1 MQWDDI
7 SSLDAQFRLLVD
19 LSREVVFR
27 VDEFGDFEWVS
38 PAVERITGWPPEDLV
53 GRSSLDVVPPAG
65 LDDLAK
71 IEHDLRNGDVVH
83 YLGQFA
89 HADGTARWTEVEL
102 RPAYDDVGE
111 RMGTVGVARDVHDA
125 VIAQRALAESEAHY
139 RLIADHASD
148 VVVKLDPQLR
158 IRWVSPSVQHVLG
171 WDPDEA
177 EGIDALSLVHPDDVA
192 LTDHRG
198 MTDGDPARPPVPP
211 DGFVLRIL
219 DAHGKYRWM
228 LSTRPRTVFGP
239 DGEEIATVS
248 NWTDVQD
255 LVKARQAAQ
264 RDQER
269 LRVTLDSMLDPHVVL
284 APLFGDDGTLV
295 DFVVVEANVAALVAS
310 AARRD
315 EAITGRMVE
324 FLSGRDHLRAVD
336 LLGRVFETGESLA
349 IDDQPFDSR
358 ADGMREHRYDLRAVK
373 VNDQVS
379 VTWRD
384 VTDRHVFE
392 ERLSDM
398 ALHDPL
404 TGLANRAALLDEL
417 LRALVSGRRSRA
429 MTAVL
434 MMDLDQFKS
443 VNDTHGHGVGDQLL
457 VVAADRLRRVVRAG
471 DLVARLGGD
480 EFVVVMR
487 DLADTDEP
495 FRVGARIVDEFR
507 QPIRVSGHDLL
518 TTASLGIAI
527 STDRSG
533 ADDLL
538 READVAMY
546 RAKESGRDRFTA
558 YNEALRVAAGERVL
572 LEQQLRPAL
581 GLGELVVFFQP
592 EVDLAT
598 GEVCGAEALLRWHH
612 QSGELYAADRFI
624 DLAEE
629 TGLMVD
635 IGRWVLREGC
645 RAAAK
650 WSKCASTPLRTLYL
664 NVSRAQLSDVGLSDD
679 LERILAETGVSP
691 AMICVEVAEPAL
703 DHAGMTVT
711 ANLARLHELGV
722 RLAIDDFGSGDAA
735 LAHLRD
741 HRVDAVKIDRSFVS
755 DVDVDDY
762 SRRLVAGITALAGQ
776 VGLTVVAEGVETDS
790 QARVLRDLGCATAH
804 GYLFAHAVP
813 LDEFP
818 TVMRRLHHIG

>member
-19 LSREVVFR
+19 QSREVVFR
-27 VDEFGDFEWVS
+27 VDADANFEWVS
-38 PAVERITGWPPEDLV
+38 PVAERVAGWRPEDLV
-53 GRSSLDVVPPAG
+53 GRSALEVVPPVGMGDMEQLTAILMSGKPIHYQG
-65 LDDLAK
+65 LF
-71 IEHDLRNGDVVH
+71 H
-83 YLGQFA
+83 
-89 HADGTARWTEVEL
+89 HADGADRWTEIEVTPVFDDQGEL
-102 RPAYDDVGE
+102 A
-111 RMGTVGVARDVHDA
+111 GTVGVARDVHDA
-125 VIAQRALAESEAHY
+125 VVAQRALAESEAHY
-139 RLIADHASD
+139 RLLADHVAD
-148 VVVKLDPQLR
+148 VVIKLTPDYVVE
-158 IRWVSPSVQHVLG
+158 WVSPSVEYVLG
-171 WDPDEA
+171 WRPE
-177 EGIDALSLVHPDDVA
+177 EVVGTNVIGLIHPDDVA
-192 LTDHRG
+192 FSKHRGLTD
-198 MTDGDPARPPVPP
+198 DNPSRPPVPP

-219 DAHGKYRWM
+219 DAHGAYRWM
-228 LSTRPRTVFGP
+228 LSTRPQSVLGP

-255 LVKARQAAQ
+255 LVEAREAAHD
-264 RDQER
+264 DQER
-269 LRVTLDSMLDPHVVL
+269 LRVTLDSMLDPHVMLKPVFDL
-284 APLFGDDGTLV
+284 DGHV
-295 DFVVVEANVAALVAS
+295 IDFVVVEANVAALTAS
-310 AARRD
+310 AAQRE
-315 EAITGRMVE
+315 EAITGVMSD
-324 FLSGRDHLRAVD
+324 FLSARDLERVVV
-336 LLGRVFETGESLA
+336 LLGRVFETGKFLA
-349 IDDQPFDSR
+349 VDDQPFDSR
-358 ADGMREHRYDLRAVK
+358 ADDMRVHRYDLRAVK

-417 LRALVSGRRSRA
+417 LRALVSGHRSGA
-429 MTAVL
+429 ITAVL

-487 DLADTDEP
+487 DLADTDEA

-507 QPIRVSGHDLL
+507 QPIRAGGHDLL

-527 STDRSG
+527 STDHSG

-546 RAKESGRDRFTA
+546 RAKESGRDRYTA
-558 YNEALRVAAGERVL
+558 YNEALRAAAGERAL

-592 EVDLAT
+592 EVDLCT

-635 IGRWVLREGC
+635 IGRWVMREGC
-645 RAAAK
+645 RAAAT
-650 WSKCASTPLRTLYL
+650 WSKCASRPLRTLYL
-664 NVSRAQLSDVGLSDD
+664 NVSRAQLGDVGLSDD
-679 LERILAETGVSP
+679 LERILAETGVAP
-691 AMICVEVAEPAL
+691 EMICVEVAEPAL
-703 DHAGMTVT
+703 EHAGMTVT
-711 ANLARLHELGV
+711 ANLARLHEIGV
-722 RLAIDDFGSGDAA
+722 RLAIDDFGSGAAA
-735 LAHLRD
+735 LAHLRN

-762 SRRLVAGITALAGQ
+762 SRRLVAGITALARQ
-776 VGLTVVAEGVETDS
+776 VGLTVVAEGVETEA
-790 QARVLRDLGCATAH
+790 QASVLRDLGCATAH
-804 GYLFAHAVP
+804 GYLFAAAVP

-818 TVMRRLHHIG
+818 VVMRRRHHIG